1 MDIQT
6 VSALAL
12 SSVAGALMVLF
23 GVIERYDSRTLLLLL
38 TVQPRPYW
46 AMWLLNVT
54 ATLFAPQTA
63 LKAMR
68 QLLEMAET
76 AEMRSCTSS
85 YVDQDISWPSAPPW

>member
-12 SSVAGALMVLF
+12 SSVAGVLIVLF
-23 GVIERYDSRTLLLLL
+23 GIIERYDSRTLLLLL

-46 AMWLLNVT
+46 AMWLLNIT

-63 LKAMR
+63 LKAMGH
-68 QLLEMAET
+68 LLEKAET
-76 AEMRSCTSS
+76 AEMRGYTSP
-85 YVDQDISWPSAPPW
+85 YVD